1 MMKSVDKYR
10 FLHALRPFSFTVALV
25 ICLTGLLAAWVE
37 GYHSPMLAGITLLS
51 ALFLQAGVNLIND
64 YTDLPLLQG
73 AGLATVR
80 LKVRQN
86 FFVGLGCILLATALC
101 LFLIAQSG
109 IELLWL
115 SLLGLAGAL
124 GYTLEPVNY
133 KRRGLGVVLVF
144 FFMGALMVEGA
155 YFILA
160 EQFSWRVL
168 WLSLPVSVLTSLLL
182 LSNELRDYEAD
193 QRAGIKT
200 LTVRIGFPLAS
211 TIYKVALLS
220 NYLLVVVYSLSGFLP
235 AAWWCLF
242 SIPLLLKLWP
252 MLGKAEGE
260 RAPLTPWTGRL
271 FLLFGLLYCLAII
284 CG

>member
-1 MMKSVDKYR
+1 MMKPVDKYR

-25 ICLTGLLAAWVE
+25 ICLTGLLSAWVE
-37 GYHSPMLAGITLLS
+37 GYHSPMLVGITLLA

-73 AGLATVR
+73 AGLAAVR
-80 LKVRQN
+80 LQVRKN
-86 FFVGLGCILLATALC
+86 FFLGLGCILLATALC
-101 LFLIAQSG
+101 LFLVAQSG

-115 SLLGLAGAL
+115 SLIGLVGAL
-124 GYTLEPVNY
+124 GYTQEPINY

-144 FFMGALMVEGA
+144 FFMGTLMVEGA

-160 EQFSWRVL
+160 QQFSWQVL

-193 QRAGIKT
+193 QRAGIQT
-200 LTVRIGFPLAS
+200 LSVRIGFPMAVRL
-211 TIYKVALLS
+211 YKAGLVA
-220 NYLLVVVYSLSGFLP
+220 NYLLILLYSGIGFLP

-242 SIPLLLKLWP
+242 SLPVLLKVLP
-252 MLGKAEGE
+252 MLACPEGE